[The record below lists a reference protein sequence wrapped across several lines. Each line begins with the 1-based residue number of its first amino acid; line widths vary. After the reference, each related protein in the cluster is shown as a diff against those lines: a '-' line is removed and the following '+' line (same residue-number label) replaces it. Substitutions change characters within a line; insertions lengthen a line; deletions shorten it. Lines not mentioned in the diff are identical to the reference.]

1 MQMGFLEFI
10 LYILYVVMFKY
21 ITFLNMKNLYF
32 LSCIIENTD
41 FYEKIHYRIIIN
53 VSEILLLILLGRV
66 IYYLVRIF
74 VLCL

>member
-1 MQMGFLEFI
+1 MGFLEFI